1 MEYKAKQYLIF
12 RRMDP
17 NIIPGMNMATILL
30 VLIALGLGVVLFLIS
45 GSITV
50 TSEAEMEYSEKAATQ
65 EDYYLYQ
72 ECLKY
77 TENMKAANTGDTEA
91 LNEAQSL
98 YAYSLGAFSEE
109 EINQY
114 ADKAVELGITS
125 SMDRTEIQ
133 ELVPHTTT
141 VQVPLIPDFQRGAIC
156 LIPALV
162 VGALRFERNGIS
174 LQREI
179 INALSFIRSQKL
191 YEYSSR

>member
-50 TSEAEMEYSEKAATQ
+50 TSEAEMEYSEKAVTQ

>member
-77 TENMKAANTGDTEA
+77 AENMQAANAGDTEA

>member
-114 ADKAVELGITS
+114 ANKAVELGITS

>member
-77 TENMKAANTGDTEA
+77 TENMQAANTGDTEA

-114 ADKAVELGITS
+114 ADKAVKLGITS

>member
-30 VLIALGLGVVLFLIS
+30 VLIALGLGVVLFLVS

>member
-91 LNEAQSL
+91 LNEARSL

>member
-50 TSEAEMEYSEKAATQ
+50 TSEAEMKYSEKAATQ

-77 TENMKAANTGDTEA
+77 TENMQAANTGDTEA

>member
-50 TSEAEMEYSEKAATQ
+50 ISEAEMEYSEKAATQ

-179 INALSFIRSQKL
+179 TNALSFIRSQKL

>member
-162 VGALRFERNGIS
+162 VGALRFECNGIS